1 MQMKAKKFLKREY
14 LYFMLPY
21 ILIMVLGTTGMINKY
36 LMQIFMLA
44 GINIIMTV
52 SLNLV
57 NGITGQFSIGHA
69 GFMAIGAYVS
79 AIITSE
85 CYRIIK
91 AGAVVN
97 EGIFLVAL
105 FAGGAVAAL
114 FGFLIAQPTLKVK
127 GDYLAIVTLGFG
139 EVIRAAIRVIDYV
152 GGPRGMTG
160 ISKMTSFTWVYVFV
174 LLAVFGVRNFVDS
187 TYGRSCLAIREN
199 EIAADAM
206 GTNTLRYKT
215 AAFTYASFLAGIAG
229 GLFAHLLMYIQP
241 DSFAYSKSTDFL
253 VYLYVGGVGSISGSI
268 VGALVLTVL
277 PELLRFL
284 ADWRLV
290 IYAGLLLYMIIC
302 RPNGLMGG
310 KEFKFLHLRT
320 SVPEQGEFIDKMKN
334 KVRVLFQKGGKS

>member
-1 MQMKAKKFLKREY
+1 MNRNTKQKLRY
-14 LYFMLPY
+14 LYFALPY
-21 ILIMVLGTTGMINKY
+21 LLIILLNKTGMINQY
-36 LMQIFMLA
+36 MMQVLILA

-69 GFMAIGAYVS
+69 GFMAIGAYIS
-79 AIITSE
+79 AIVTSVSFKILSPDI
-85 CYRIIK
+85 YTK
-91 AGAVVN
+91 NA
-97 EGIFLVAL
+97 IFLAAL
-105 FAGGAVAAL
+105 IIGGLIAAL

-160 ISKMTSFTWVYVFV
+160 ISKMTSFTWVYVMVV
-174 LLAVFGVRNFVDS
+174 LSVIGVRNFVDS

-206 GTNTLRYKT
+206 GTNTLKYKA
-215 AAFTYASFLAGIAG
+215 AAFTFASFLAGVAG

-241 DSFAYSKSTDFL
+241 DSFSYSKSADFL
-253 VYLYVGGVGSISGSI
+253 VYLYAGGVGSISGSI
-268 VGALVLTVL
+268 VGALVLTIL

-290 IYAGLLLYMIIC
+290 IYAGILLYMIIWK
-302 RPNGLMGG
+302 PFGLMGG
-310 KEFKFLHLRT
+310 YEFKVLGIKS
-320 SVPEQGEFIDKMKN
+320 SVPRQAGFIEKLRK
-334 KVRVLFQKGGKS
+334 KLRKSAGGGIQ